1 MNIHNVKLES
11 RKNSMSYKIL
21 PLSFLLLL
29 TAFNFQAHSA
39 EPKTSSS
46 ESLPIEIKAD
56 SLLSQ
61 DQKGQSIY
69 SGQVIITQGTTVIQ
83 GDKVTIFHPNRKVV
97 KALVVGKPATFKR
110 FLPEEQH
117 WVNGRAD
124 TITYHAENR
133 TVLLEGNAYVNQEG
147 KNSISGPEI
156 LYNLNDKTLS
166 AKGDKKEKKRITVIF
181 EPEESSNTQKQPE
194 SQP

>member
-1 MNIHNVKLES
+1 
-11 RKNSMSYKIL
+11 MSHKIL
-21 PLSFLLLL
+21 TISFLLLL
-29 TAFNFQAHSA
+29 TTINFQVYSA
-39 EPKTSSS
+39 EPKTDPS

-69 SGQVIITQGTTVIQ
+69 TGQVIITQGTTIIQ
-83 GDKVTIFHPNRKVV
+83 GDKVTIFHPNRKVI
-97 KALVVGKPATFKR
+97 KALVVGKQATFKR

-124 TITYHAENR
+124 IITYHAEKR
-133 TVLLEGNAYVNQEG
+133 TVLLEGNAYVNQQG

-166 AKGDKKEKKRITVIF
+166 AKGDKAEKKRITVIF
-181 EPEESSNTQKQPE
+181 EPEESNTTQKQPE

>member
-1 MNIHNVKLES
+1 
-11 RKNSMSYKIL
+11 MSHKTL
-21 PLSFLLLL
+21 LTSFFLLL
-29 TAFNFQAHSA
+29 TAISTQVNSA
-39 EPKTSSS
+39 ESTPNTNE

-56 SLLSQ
+56 SLISQ

-69 SGQVIITQGTTVIQ
+69 SGRVIITQGTTVIH
-83 GDKVTIFHPNRKVV
+83 GDKVTIFHPNRKVI
-97 KALVVGKPATFKR
+97 KAIVIGQPATFKR
-110 FLPEEQH
+110 FLPEEQN
-117 WVNGRAD
+117 WVDGRAD

-133 TVLLEGNAYVNQEG
+133 TVLLEGNAFVNQEG

-166 AKGDKKEKKRITVIF
+166 AKGNKVEKKRITVIF
-181 EPEESSNTQKQPE
+181 EPEESNTTQKQSE

>member
-1 MNIHNVKLES
+1 
-11 RKNSMSYKIL
+11 MSYKIL
-21 PLSFLLLL
+21 SLSLLVLL
-29 TAFNFQAHSA
+29 THISFQAHSA
-39 EPKTSSS
+39 EPKTDNN
-46 ESLPIEIKAD
+46 ESLPIEVKAD
-56 SLLSQ
+56 SLVSQ

-69 SGQVIITQGTTVIQ
+69 SGQVIITQGTTVIH
-83 GDKVTIFHPNRKVV
+83 GDQVTIFHPNRKVV

-110 FLPEEQH
+110 FIPEEQN

-124 TITYHAENR
+124 TITYHAEKR

-166 AKGDKKEKKRITVIF
+166 AKGDKTEKKRITVIF
-181 EPEESSNTQKQPE
+181 EPEENDNTQKQPE
-194 SQP
+194 SHP